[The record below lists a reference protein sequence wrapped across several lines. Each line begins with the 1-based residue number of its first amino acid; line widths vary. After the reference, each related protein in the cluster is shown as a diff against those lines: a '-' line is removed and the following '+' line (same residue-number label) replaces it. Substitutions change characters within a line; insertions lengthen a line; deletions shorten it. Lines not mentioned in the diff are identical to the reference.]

1 MVRAAVVVATFVGAV
16 ALGACSGDSP
26 EASST
31 TSAPSASA
39 TPGSSA
45 SSSAGPRTTL
55 PGLVATPAPP
65 PPPLPA
71 GCAAPAA
78 DTRFSAGVATVEI
91 TAGPGRGRLDL
102 AGQPRGRS
110 EYRPSN
116 MELKGEW
123 EDAAGRLL
131 YINFNGG
138 DPCTANPS
146 AFVRIQTEDLA
157 FIDSDRS
164 RCKVELKALS
174 ASGFDG
180 SFTCTRLEGGNADAP
195 IDASGTF
202 SARP

>member
-1 MVRAAVVVATFVGAV
+1 MARAAIVVATFVGAV
-16 ALGACSGDSP
+16 ALSACSGDSP
-26 EASST
+26 SASST
-31 TSAPSASA
+31 TSAPSATS
-39 TPGSSA
+39 GSSA
-45 SSSAGPRTTL
+45 PSSTGPRTTL

-71 GCAAPAA
+71 GCTAPAA

-91 TAGPGRGRLDL
+91 TSGPGRGRLDL

-110 EYRPSN
+110 EYRLSN

-138 DPCTANPS
+138 DPCKVNPS

-164 RCKVELKALS
+164 RCKVELKAFS
-174 ASGFDG
+174 VSGFDG
-180 SFTCTRLEGGNADAP
+180 AFTCTQLAGGNADAP
-195 IDASGTF
+195 IDARGSF